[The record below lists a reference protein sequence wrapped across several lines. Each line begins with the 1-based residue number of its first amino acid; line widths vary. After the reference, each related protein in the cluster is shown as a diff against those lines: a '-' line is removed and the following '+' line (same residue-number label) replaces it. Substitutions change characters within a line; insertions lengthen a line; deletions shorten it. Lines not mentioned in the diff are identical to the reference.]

1 MDLRSLILVL
11 SSAVLALS
19 AFVFGWKFIK
29 KRNYLLGIEMWVVG
43 TSSTNAIVFFAT
55 ESQVSYAISHFFDA
69 FSRGF
74 GFPIIALAG
83 MMVITHGF
91 KPSIRFDVVAFVASF
106 AATFVLVGAHFIE
119 GVLPYFYVVM
129 SVLLSAYLAYVIKR
143 LLGIGAVPQ
152 ALALLVALVT
162 SQIIASIYDFYKI
175 PGEETNVVFNF
186 YTLALNTWAYLMPAL
201 YYAYCA
207 LERAQK
213 DALKFDPN
221 HALRGLEQ
229 TSQ

>member
-11 SSAVLALS
+11 SSVVLALS
-19 AFVFGWKFIK
+19 SFVYGWKFVK

-55 ESQVSYAISHFFDA
+55 DSKVSYAISHFFDA

-74 GFPIIALAG
+74 GMPIIAVFG
-83 MMVITHGF
+83 MMVITHGLR
-91 KPSIRFDVVAFVASF
+91 PSIRFDVLAFGATF
-106 AATFVLVGAHFIE
+106 AATFVLIGAHFVE

-129 SVLLSAYLAYVIKR
+129 SVLLSAYLAYVLKR

-152 ALALLVALVT
+152 AMALLLALVT
-162 SQIIASIYDFYKI
+162 CQAIAGIYDFYKI
-175 PGEETNVVFNF
+175 PGEDTNVVLNF
-186 YTLALNTWAYLMPAL
+186 YTLALCTWAFLMPAL

-207 LERAQK
+207 LERAQG
-213 DALKFDPN
+213 DGLKFDPDL
-221 HALRGLEQ
+221 ALRGLER